1 MLTESWA
8 EADVAEP
15 AGTRYKIL
23 QTASPRLTSV
33 VQPNGSISR
42 QYAYNYT
49 SLPATHPD
57 KFKDGLIYSDET
69 YVPDAGGTFTF
80 PDLGLT
86 GNYKR
91 VAKSNVEWQQG
102 HYWSPRPMW
111 MEVFDET
118 SRRRIELYS

>member
-1 MLTESWA
+1 MGRSRCGRAGWNSIQDL
-8 EADVAEP
+8 ADGEP
-15 AGTRYKIL
+15 SADE
-23 QTASPRLTSV
+23 V